1 MLNATQRAAKAAAAA
16 YFRGFATAANSR
28 KTGAISDNI
37 MGWGIG
43 AKFVDSEVLHRES
56 TVRVYVRELEKA
68 PRIPERFGDLQTDVV
83 AVGQIV
89 AYPRAEIEQRE
100 DPIRPSPCGVS
111 VGHPDNG
118 AGTLGC
124 LVENAGNHY
133 ILSNNHVLANGN
145 DANIGD
151 PVIQPGPGDG
161 GTYPHDVIAT
171 LEPYQEIDFSEDWD
185 NPNRIDAAIALVGD
199 CYQDVVL
206 PEIIEIG
213 LPRATPMTAYPGQI
227 VWKRGRTTRYTVGR
241 IKAVE
246 VSLKVDYGMGQGI
259 RNRYAWFDK
268 QIEVEDFNSVPFSAD
283 GDSGSLIVAANTR
296 KPVALLFANS
306 ATDKAT
312 FANPIDLVLQHYGV
326 TVVGE

>member
-1 MLNATQRAAKAAAAA
+1 MLNERQHAAKEAAAA
-16 YFRGFATAANSR
+16 YFRGFATAANSK

-43 AKFVDSEVLHRES
+43 AKFVDSEVLHQES
-56 TVRVYVRELEKA
+56 TVRVYVRELEHA

-100 DPIRPSPCGVS
+100 NPIRPSPCGVS
-111 VGHPDNG
+111 VGHPDIG

-124 LVENAGNHY
+124 LVKNAGNHY

-151 PVIQPGPGDG
+151 PVIQPGPDDG
-161 GTYPHDVIAT
+161 GTYSHDVIAT
-171 LEPYQEIDFSEDWD
+171 LECYQEIDFSEDWD

-199 CYQDVVL
+199 CNQDVVL
-206 PEIIEIG
+206 PEIIDIG
-213 LPRATPMTAYPGQI
+213 LPRATTMTASPGQI

-241 IKAVE
+241 IKAVSAR
-246 VSLKVDYGMGQGI
+246 VKVDYGIGQGN

-268 QIEVEDFNSVPFSAD
+268 QIEVEDFNSGPFSAF

-306 ATDKAT
+306 TTDKTT
-312 FANPIDLVLQHYGV
+312 FANPIDLVLQHYDV